1 MAKNW
6 LDNAFWETPKKQ
18 ILNAISEDEVGN
30 KQVRQVHR
38 LDKVN
43 EDGTDNELFIEA
55 VAFLGQDKI
64 DESSKKRLEK
74 KQGEAELEKQKK
86 LEHERAEA
94 KICLVTEE
102 HFLDDRAD
110 EADKIILCDDH
121 YRAKLWGMA
130 QSPWDITMYVDADMD
145 CEHEDIAKVW
155 DEMKDYDMVF
165 HALTPEREK
174 YCTTN
179 NKEICGDQKVLT
191 RNSLTV
197 T

>member
-86 LEHERAEA
+86 LELEKLFEY
-94 KICLVTEE
+94 KLETFEIEE
-102 HFLDDRAD
+102 IKVSKNRLLKSKLRRSKSIPEVNLYAMMIVKETLD
-110 EADKIILCDDH
+110 EENTK
-121 YRAKLWGMA
+121 
-130 QSPWDITMYVDADMD
+130 
-145 CEHEDIAKVW
+145 
-155 DEMKDYDMVF
+155 
-165 HALTPEREK
+165 
-174 YCTTN
+174 
-179 NKEICGDQKVLT
+179 
-191 RNSLTV
+191 
-197 T
+197 